1 MHSYKFCDIH
11 TFENYVLHLNEK
23 YENSYILSGY
33 YNYGSKFLSRL
44 SIFDDEK
51 RGTVKQDKEKVNQ
64 ILHILMNDKY
74 TPEEKTKK
82 LEDLK
87 ISEIEKRG
95 IGSMLGMAIG
105 DAMGARNE
113 FKSAIYGKIELL
125 NMGKGPG
132 GHFKLEPGQWT
143 DDTSMGLCIAD
154 SLIMNN
160 GELSP
165 HDIMHRFIA
174 WWRSGYNNAFRYNID
189 NNLPP
194 RGSVGL
200 GGNISLAIKN
210 YMDHFQVYGKLANPE
225 TEAGDKNTS
234 GNGSIMR
241 NAAIPICFHE
251 NINLACEMA
260 RKQSLITHQGDEAK
274 ECCSLLTHII
284 VQLLNVKSNEKS
296 NINNKDNNIGDNKD
310 NNIDDNKDNNI
321 KDNKDNYLDNIKKK
335 ILKNLGKTFDT
346 KVESVKCL
354 AMHQQEGNNIDRNW
368 DWTVKQYEY
377 SPTRTKKQRGYVG
390 SYAMDNMA
398 MSLNTIYQTNNF
410 RDAIIRAVNI
420 RGDSDSVASVV
431 GQIAGALYPIET
443 IPGDWIKAIY
453 NWDHGEIA
461 LRGYMLARIGK
472 NNNSKNVK
480 NKKERL
486 SYVV

>member
-1 MHSYKFCDIH
+1 MKKTNNFCDIH
-11 TFENYVLHLNEK
+11 TFEKYVLHHSEK
-23 YENSYILSGY
+23 YEQLYILS
-33 YNYGSKFLSRL
+33 NNDSYGSTFLSRL

-64 ILHILMNDKY
+64 ILNVLMNCNNPKEKY
-74 TPEEKTKK
+74 MRLQELNVSEE
-82 LEDLK
+82 
-87 ISEIEKRG
+87 EKRG

-105 DAMGARNE
+105 DAMGARYE
-113 FKSAIYGKIELL
+113 FKTARYGKIDLI
-125 NMGKGPG
+125 NMGEGPG

-160 GELSP
+160 GKLDQ

-174 WWRSGYNNAFRYNID
+174 WWRGGYNNAFRYNK
-189 NNLPP
+189 PP

-200 GGNISLAIKN
+200 GGNISLALKN
-210 YMDHFQVYGKLANPE
+210 YIKHFQSNRKLTNPE

-234 GNGSIMR
+234 GNGTIMR

-251 NINLACEMA
+251 NTNLACEMA

-284 VQLLNVKSNEKS
+284 VQLYNAKSNEKS

-321 KDNKDNYLDNIKKK
+321 KDKKDNYYDKIKKI
-335 ILKNLGKTFDT
+335 ILNNLGTNFDT
-346 KVESVKCL
+346 DIESVKCL
-354 AMHQQEGNNIDRNW
+354 AKHKQEGHDNDRNW
-368 DWTVKQYEY
+368 DWTVEQYFY
-377 SPTRTKKQRGYVG
+377 SPTRTTKQRGYVG

-398 MSLNTIYQTNNF
+398 MSLNTIYQTYNF

-453 NWDHGEIA
+453 KWDHGEIA

-472 NNNSKNVK
+472 SNNSKNVK
-480 NKKERL
+480 NQKERL
-486 SYVV
+486 SYVVV